1 MCLLQAAPSSGESLS
16 AVGCKWTLTFWGWV
30 TGLFFWSGKL
40 AREGVKHAEYKYR
53 NQKGCIRRIWVP
65 QLPSYWEKL
74 QHEEQDQ
81 CAGGGSGSS
90 C

>member
-1 MCLLQAAPSSGESLS
+1 MSTASSSQLRRKSECGGVQMDFDIL
-16 AVGCKWTLTFWGWV
+16 
-30 TGLFFWSGKL
+30 GLGHRPIFWSGKFL
-40 AREGVKHAEYKYR
+40 REGVKHTEYKYR
-53 NQKGCIRRIWVP
+53 NQKGCIRGIWVP

-74 QHEEQDQ
+74 QHGEQDQ